1 MGGEQE
7 VLIDSID
14 AIARRLK
21 DSSPS
26 TEYVRTEG
34 GAHVGWLSHKLV
46 GIAGKE
52 EGTQAIESWMVAR
65 V

>member
-1 MGGEQE
+1 LGGAQE

-26 TEYVRTEG
+26 TEYVRSEG
-34 GAHVGWLSHKLV
+34 GAHVGWLSHKLI

-52 EGTQAIESWMVAR
+52 ETTQAIETWMAAR
-65 V
+65 L